1 MSKTKE
7 RGLVYP
13 ASAAPSLISR
23 REYLRTTLLAA
34 SAAGLTRRTLAQTAT
49 GTSSGTPKKRI
60 YFNPLRTDQ
69 DLHGFQLEGSAL
81 VQATAQGMRLKNSL
95 SPTLGQESN
104 FVLWCPEVFP
114 DQIEIRWNFSPL
126 AEPGLCVMFFAAQ
139 GLLQGQ
145 FVPLFDE
152 RLAKRK
158 GEYDQYTKSD
168 VSALQI
174 AYFRRRYPSE
184 RAFHECVLRRA
195 PGFQLLV
202 RGADPIPNVEDAT
215 PPYKMRIVKR
225 ARVVEFFINDLSIFK
240 GVDNSPHPTAGSGH
254 IGFRQMAPL
263 EAVYS
268 DLEVF
273 QLGA

>member
-1 MSKTKE
+1 MD
-7 RGLVYP
+7 
-13 ASAAPSLISR
+13 R
-23 REYLRTTLLAA
+23 REYLRTALLAT
-34 SAAGLTRRTLAQTAT
+34 SAITLGEKVHAQSSTGLGPTDLQ
-49 GTSSGTPKKRI
+49 KRI
-60 YFNPLRTDQ
+60 YFNPLRTDH
-69 DLHGFQLEGSAL
+69 DLKGFRLEGSAQ

-95 SPTLGQESN
+95 PPALGQESN

-139 GLLQGQ
+139 GLVQGQ
-145 FVPLFDE
+145 VVSLFDE
-152 RLAKRK
+152 RLAVRR

-195 PGFQLLV
+195 PGFQLLM

-215 PPYKMRIVKR
+215 PPYRMRIVKS
-225 ARVVEFFINDLSIFK
+225 ARDVEFFINDLAIFK
-240 GVDNSPHPTAGSGH
+240 GTDTSVHPTAGIGH

-263 EAVYS
+263 DAVYS

-273 QLGA
+273 QLHA

>member
-13 ASAAPSLISR
+13 ASAASSLISR

-49 GTSSGTPKKRI
+49 GTSSGTPKKLS

-145 FVPLFDE
+145 FVPLSTNALPSVRASMTSTPNRMYPLC
-152 RLAKRK
+152 RLPISGDATHR
-158 GEYDQYTKSD
+158 
-168 VSALQI
+168 SALSMN
-174 AYFRRRYPSE
+174 AC
-184 RAFHECVLRRA
+184 CVVHLA
-195 PGFQLLV
+195 
-202 RGADPIPNVEDAT
+202 
-215 PPYKMRIVKR
+215 
-225 ARVVEFFINDLSIFK
+225 S
-240 GVDNSPHPTAGSGH
+240 SC
-254 IGFRQMAPL
+254 
-263 EAVYS
+263 
-268 DLEVF
+268 
-273 QLGA
+273 

>member
-1 MSKTKE
+1 MSE
-7 RGLVYP
+7 AEAHGWVNPL
-13 ASAAPSLISR
+13 SADSTPIDR
-23 REYLRTTLLAA
+23 RKYLRTTILAA
-34 SAAGLTRRTLAQTAT
+34 SAVGLCGKTLA
-49 GTSSGTPKKRI
+49 GSGGGLDSGAPQKRI
-60 YFNPLRTDQ
+60 YFNPLRTNQ
-69 DLHGFQLEGSAL
+69 DLQGFRLEGSAL

-139 GLLQGQ
+139 GLVKGQ
-145 FVPLFDE
+145 FVSLFDE
-152 RLAKRK
+152 RLATRK

-174 AYFRRRYPSE
+174 AYFRRRYASE

-195 PGFQLLV
+195 PGFQLLM
-202 RGADPIPNVEDAT
+202 RGADPIPNVEDTT
-215 PPYKMRIVKR
+215 PPYKMRIVKN
-225 ARVVEFFINDLSIFK
+225 AREVEFFINDLSIFK
-240 GVDNSPHPTAGSGH
+240 GADNSRHPTAGSGH

-273 QLGA
+273 QLAA